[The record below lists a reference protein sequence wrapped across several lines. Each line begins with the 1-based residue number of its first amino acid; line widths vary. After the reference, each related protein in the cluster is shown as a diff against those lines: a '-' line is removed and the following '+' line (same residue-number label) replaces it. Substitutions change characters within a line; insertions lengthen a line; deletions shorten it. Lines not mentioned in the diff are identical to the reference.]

1 MTNFLII
8 GVCLAAGIL
17 FRRGNF
23 VPADA
28 HKGINAWLLYLA
40 MPAVSFKYLP
50 HIQWSTHLLFP
61 VLAPIFMWFGA
72 WLYIRLYSTKA
83 TISKSTAAGLTLSG
97 GISNASFLG
106 FPMVAA
112 FFSEKEIAIA
122 VICDQMGFLLLST
135 VGIGLAINSA
145 QSQPPSPK
153 VFLKKI
159 ASFPAFWGCILA
171 LTLPRYIDISL
182 LDPFFDKMS
191 ATVAPLALFSIGLQ
205 LKFKGYK
212 DELKRITIT
221 LLYKLMIAP
230 ALFTLIALAL
240 QLRGIITQ
248 VTIFEM
254 AMPPLMSASIIAS
267 EYKLNSNLANL
278 VIGIG
283 LVLGIITV
291 SIWWFILQILIPTS

>member
-8 GVCLAAGIL
+8 GVCLVAGMF
-17 FRRGNF
+17 FRRSNLLPG
-23 VPADA
+23 DS
-28 HKGINAWLLYLA
+28 HKGINAWLLYMA

-61 VLAPIFMWFGA
+61 VLAPILVWVGA
-72 WLYIRLYSTKA
+72 RIYIRIYSA
-83 TISKSTAAGLTLSG
+83 RANISKSTAAGLTLSG
-97 GISNASFLG
+97 GMSNASFLG
-106 FPMVAA
+106 FPMVTA
-112 FFSEKEIAIA
+112 FFSEKDIAIA
-122 VICDQMGFLLLST
+122 VICDQMGFILLST
-135 VGIGLAINSA
+135 VGIGLAINA
-145 QSQPPSPK
+145 SQTQQLSPK
-153 VFLKKI
+153 IFLKKI
-159 ASFPAFWGCILA
+159 LSFPAFWGCTLA
-171 LTLPRYIDISL
+171 LTLPRYIDISA
-182 LDPFFDKMS
+182 LDPFFDKM
-191 ATVAPLALFSIGLQ
+191 AGTIAPLALFSIGLQ

-212 DELKRITIT
+212 TELKRITVT

-230 ALFTLIALAL
+230 GIVTLVALAF

-283 LVLGIITV
+283 LLLGFVTV
-291 SIWWFILQILIPTS
+291 SIWWFILQIFQ

>member
-8 GVCLAAGIL
+8 GVCLVAGML
-17 FRRGNF
+17 FRRSNLL
-23 VPADA
+23 PADA
-28 HKGINAWLLYLA
+28 HKGINVWLLYMA

-50 HIQWSTHLLFP
+50 HVKWSMHLLLP
-61 VLAPIFMWFGA
+61 VLAPIVVWLGA
-72 WLYIRLYSTKA
+72 WLYFRVYSNRA
-83 TISKSTAAGLTLSG
+83 NISRSTAAGLTLSG

-112 FFSEKEIAIA
+112 FFSEKDIAIA
-122 VICDQMGFLLLST
+122 VICDQMGFILLST
-135 VGIGLAINSA
+135 VGIGLAIGASQA
-145 QSQPPSPK
+145 QQLSPK
-153 VFLKKI
+153 IFFKKI
-159 ASFPAFWGCILA
+159 LSFPAFWGCTLA
-171 LTLPRYIDISL
+171 LTVPRFIDISA
-182 LDPFFDKMS
+182 LDPFFDKM
-191 ATVAPLALFSIGLQ
+191 AGTIAPLALFSIGLQ

-212 DELKRITIT
+212 TELKRITVT
-221 LLYKLMIAP
+221 LLYKLMLAP
-230 ALFTLIALAL
+230 AIVTLVALAF

-283 LVLGIITV
+283 LVVGIITV
-291 SIWWFILQILIPTS
+291 SIWWYVLQIFQ

>member
-1 MTNFLII
+1 VTNFIII
-8 GVCLAAGIL
+8 GVCIAAGML
-17 FRRGNF
+17 FRRANL

-28 HKGINAWLLYLA
+28 HKGINAWLLYVA

-50 HIQWSTHLLFP
+50 HIQWSFDLLLP
-61 VLAPIFMWFGA
+61 ILAPIVVWLGA
-72 WLYIRLYSTKA
+72 WIYVRYYSTRA
-83 TISKSTAAGLTLSG
+83 NISRSTAAGLTLSG

-122 VICDQMGFLLLST
+122 VICDQMGFILLST
-135 VGIGLAINSA
+135 VGVGLAINASQA
-145 QSQPPSPK
+145 QQPAPK
-153 VFLKKI
+153 IFFKKI
-159 ASFPAFWGCILA
+159 LSFPAFWGCILA
-171 LTLPRYIDISL
+171 LTLPRYIDISA
-182 LDPFFDKMS
+182 LDPFFDKM
-191 ATVAPLALFSIGLQ
+191 AGTVAPLALFSIGLQ

-212 DELKRITIT
+212 DELNRITVT

-230 ALFTLIALAL
+230 AIVTLIALAFH
-240 QLRGIITQ
+240 LRGIITQ

-283 LVLGIITV
+283 LILGFVTV
-291 SIWWFILQILIPTS
+291 SIWWFILQVLI